1 MRLIF
6 AGTPRFAATALQA
19 LLSAGHDIPLVLTQ
33 PDRPAG
39 RGLKLLPSDVKTLAV
54 ERGLVVAQ
62 PATLRPPEPQ
72 AMLAAVRADIMIV
85 AAYGLMLPQ
94 AVLDL
99 FPHGCVNIHA
109 SVLPRWRGAAPI
121 QRAIL
126 AGDAQSGVSI
136 MQMEAGL
143 DTGPVLLDATIPIGP
158 RETAGQLHDR
168 LASLG
173 ADLAV
178 RCLRELETGIVRTVR
193 QDDSRAT
200 YAAKIHRQDT
210 LIPWH
215 SRAVEIDRMV
225 RAFDPAPGAATALR
239 GEGIKIW
246 SAEPGAGS
254 SLAEPGTVI
263 DVGADGVV
271 VACGDGTTLN
281 IRQLQ
286 RAGGKRLS
294 VREFLQ
300 GFPVGIGERFTM
312 PAAA

>member
-6 AGTPRFAATALQA
+6 AGTPRFAATALDA

-39 RGLKLLPSDVKTLAV
+39 RGLKLLPSQVKTLALD
-54 ERGLVVAQ
+54 RGLVVAQ
-62 PATLRPPEPQ
+62 PDSLRSSEPQ
-72 AMLAAVRADIMIV
+72 QMLATVRADIMIV
-85 AAYGLMLPQ
+85 AAYGLLLPQ

-99 FPHGCVNIHA
+99 FTFGCVNIHA

-126 AGDAQSGVSI
+126 AGDASSGVSI

-143 DTGPVLLDATIPIGP
+143 DTGPVLLDAMIPIGP

-173 ADLAV
+173 AELII
-178 RCLRELETGIVRTVR
+178 RCLREIETGSARAVR

-200 YAAKIHRQDT
+200 YAAKIDRQDT

-215 SRAVEIDRMV
+215 TRSDEIDRMV
-225 RAFDPAPGAATALR
+225 RAFNPTPGAATALR
-239 GEGIKIW
+239 GDGVKIW
-246 SAEPGAGS
+246 SAEPAAGS
-254 SLAEPGTVI
+254 SQCAPGTII
-263 DVGADGVV
+263 DVGTSGIV
-271 VACGDGTTLN
+271 VACGDATTLN
-281 IRQLQ
+281 ILQLQ
-286 RAGGKRLS
+286 RAGGKRLA

-300 GFPVGIGERFTM
+300 GFPVEVGERFTM
-312 PAAA
+312 PAVA